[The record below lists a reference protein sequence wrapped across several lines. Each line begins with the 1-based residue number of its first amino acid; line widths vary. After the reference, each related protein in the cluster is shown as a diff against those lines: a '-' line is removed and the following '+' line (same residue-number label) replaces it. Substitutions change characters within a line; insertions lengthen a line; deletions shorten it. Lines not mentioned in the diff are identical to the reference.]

1 MGVRIGSAP
10 AAMARSSEPRDRASR
25 LPPPGAASTS
35 LEGTYGREL
44 IHRIVAHLLHLLGSF
59 GFIGPVRVAEGLT
72 IMLQDPDAMLGAT
85 FAAFDADGDGAID
98 ARDLATVLSLA
109 RPFFAVPHS
118 ELVKKFQGMLE
129 RAGGPRGHR
138 AKHGIE
144 RTALDSVMMY
154 TPALEAWTLTPVRA
168 TAEWLRVRAVAES
181 GVDARWRRTKN
192 DAQTTAPPPPP
203 RLKPPPRGVSRR
215 EELMGVRGLGLNA
228 TPAMRSMSKPILIKP
243 TKPER
248 KVLQKPIAAAPKP
261 KLRGP
266 QDEDDDEDEGERRGK
281 GDPEAEDS
289 PGGGKGAWV
298 ANWAKQAAE
307 QFLHIDGVKNRVD
320 PLDSDDPYR
329 PDSPS
334 ILKPSGSFVA
344 AQVVNMNVNED
355 DAVTDKSKSGRKPR
369 RRRRSSVTWGDDD
382 DGALV
387 IPGAVIVPDG
397 PVADSSAQH
406 EEEVGL
412 DNLDV
417 VPDTDTQWAGDGW
430 GVRAKGHVQ
439 DGDDSSS
446 YRSHAE
452 TKTTDKSSDVSST
465 LGGGSQSVLSVATGL
480 TGMTGTTGATKTG
493 NGESKVAERTNWIV
507 KVPGARVID
516 MRPPDRRRS
525 LSVKDGPMTSRTE
538 TTGSGAQDLTEEE
551 LLAIETEKESFIER
565 KMREEIE
572 AKQLAALAGKAHQK
586 DWDYVN
592 KEDRNRRIP
601 RRLVKA
607 PVYKSIEQA
616 GYEAWLE
623 DHETKQRKMALGIG
637 LT

>member
-1 MGVRIGSAP
+1 
-10 AAMARSSEPRDRASR
+10 
-25 LPPPGAASTS
+25 
-35 LEGTYGREL
+35 
-44 IHRIVAHLLHLLGSF
+44 
-59 GFIGPVRVAEGLT
+59 
-72 IMLQDPDAMLGAT
+72 
-85 FAAFDADGDGAID
+85 
-98 ARDLATVLSLA
+98 
-109 RPFFAVPHS
+109 
-118 ELVKKFQGMLE
+118 
-129 RAGGPRGHR
+129 
-138 AKHGIE
+138 
-144 RTALDSVMMY
+144 
-154 TPALEAWTLTPVRA
+154 
-168 TAEWLRVRAVAES
+168 
-181 GVDARWRRTKN
+181 
-192 DAQTTAPPPPP
+192 
-203 RLKPPPRGVSRR
+203 
-215 EELMGVRGLGLNA
+215 MGVRGLGLNA

-248 KVLQKPIAAAPKP
+248 KVVQKPIAAAPKP

-266 QDEDDDEDEGERRGK
+266 QDEDDDDDEGERRGR
-281 GDPEAEDS
+281 GTEEAEDS

-320 PLDSDDPYR
+320 PLDGDYPYR

-344 AQVVNMNVNED
+344 AQVVNVNVNED

-397 PVADSSAQH
+397 PVADSPDPN
-406 EEEVGL
+406 EEEVQL
-412 DNLDV
+412 DTHDA

-430 GVRAKGHVQ
+430 GVRAKAK

-452 TKTTDKSSDVSST
+452 TKTTDRSSDVSST

-480 TGMTGTTGATKTG
+480 TGMTGTTGATATKTG
-493 NGESKVAERTNWIV
+493 NESKVPERTNWLV

-525 LSVKDGPMTSRTE
+525 LSLKDGPMTSRTE

-586 DWDYVN
+586 EWDYTN

-601 RRLVKA
+601 RRQVKA